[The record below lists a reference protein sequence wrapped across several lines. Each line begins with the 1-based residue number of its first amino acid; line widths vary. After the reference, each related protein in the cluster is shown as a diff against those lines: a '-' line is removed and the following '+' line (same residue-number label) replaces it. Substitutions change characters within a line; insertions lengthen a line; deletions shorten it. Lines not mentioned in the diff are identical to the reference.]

1 MENWPK
7 NNMDLSN
14 LGNDLSKRVEIQN
27 SGILEQDFY
36 RYANNFYEAGTMILQ
51 DAINSLD
58 TLKLDSCYFSLI
70 YLYRQSLELM
80 LKANIFKFVK
90 SDSDRV
96 NVLRIVRHD
105 VKSAF
110 DILISTIT
118 FLIFPAS
125 FISLIPANISF
136 SSWLNAR

>member
-90 SDSDRV
+90 SDNDRV
-96 NVLRIVRHD
+96 NVLRLVRHD

-110 DILISTIT
+110 DTLIKESGNTD
-118 FLIFPAS
+118 
-125 FISLIPANISF
+125 NNDNVK
-136 SSWLNAR
+136 WLNGFLEDLFYLNYLW